1 MEEESE
7 DSLDL
12 LLDTLC
18 NAFGGIILI
27 TLLIALMSQEAKDE
41 PDVAESYE
49 SEWMLEQQEVLRIES
64 ELIIEEAILDSLLE
78 NLSEDEINK
87 DSLSLE
93 KKQKLE
99 QEKKVVIA
107 NLKQLTDELDSM
119 PVNSSNLAVDL
130 HNKLK
135 SLEKNILSQSMLKE
149 EQRAKIQNLQ
159 EKLSDVQ
166 QDISAS
172 KNERTLALRLPK
184 EKKSGKNYQW
194 MVIKHGLVYPRDYPN
209 ISEIFTVVEE
219 SPTDK
224 IFIPRPG
231 KGFDITKD
239 QSRMLNYLLTVN
251 PKSTYLAFTVFDN
264 DECFRTFNKV
274 KQMVTSRGLGYTWEP
289 LSQDLRLTTSG
300 EGREAGNEL

>member
-1 MEEESE
+1 M
-7 DSLDL
+7 
-12 LLDTLC
+12 
-18 NAFGGIILI
+18 
-27 TLLIALMSQEAKDE
+27 
-41 PDVAESYE
+41 
-49 SEWMLEQQEVLRIES
+49 
-64 ELIIEEAILDSLLE
+64 IIEEAILDSLLE

-99 QEKKVVIA
+99 QEKVVIA

-172 KNERTLALRLPK
+172 KNER
-184 EKKSGKNYQW
+184 
-194 MVIKHGLVYPRDYPN
+194 I
-209 ISEIFTVVEE
+209 
-219 SPTDK
+219 
-224 IFIPRPG
+224 
-231 KGFDITKD
+231 
-239 QSRMLNYLLTVN
+239 LL
-251 PKSTYLAFTVFDN
+251 SSA
-264 DECFRTFNKV
+264 
-274 KQMVTSRGLGYTWEP
+274 
-289 LSQDLRLTTSG
+289 
-300 EGREAGNEL
+300 